1 MLFPPSE
8 QVPLAEDDVVD
19 AGPAPPDGDG
29 EGSGVVTPDAADEA
43 ETRPTSPAD
52 EPEPNELLDAL
63 TEAWTAARTEGGDGT
78 EKPVPNAE
86 GWSIYWTERP
96 GGSYRDRYVRAP
108 NNTIFRSLTQIRHVV
123 ELRRDV
129 VGGGQPAS
137 DVDQADAPSG
147 DDLADAN
154 VVAED
159 VIVDTPTPAGDNRA
173 DVAVGQKLS
182 VCWETMPDGGLRV
195 LLHGVEPEGTL
206 QWFEAEVKEAGLG
219 RDGYTLFYPVDE
231 KTFNRQT
238 LNGEGR
244 IVYTLVE

>member
-8 QVPLAEDDVVD
+8 QVPLAEGDVVD

-52 EPEPNELLDAL
+52 EPDEPNELLDAL
-63 TEAWTAARTEGGDGT
+63 TEAWTAARTEGDGT
-78 EKPVPNAE
+78 EKPVPNAD
-86 GWSIYWTERP
+86 GWSIYFTERVVN
-96 GGSYRDRYVRAP
+96 GRRVRDRYVRSP
-108 NNTIFRSLTQIRHVV
+108 DNIPLLRSVPD
-123 ELRRDV
+123 LRRV
-129 VGGGQPAS
+129 VGGGGHLAP
-137 DVDQADAPSG
+137 DVDHADAPAG

-159 VIVDTPTPAGDNRA
+159 VVVDTPAGDNCV

-182 VCWETMPDGGLRV
+182 VCWETVPDGGLQV
-195 LLHGVEPEGTL
+195 LLHGVEPKGAL

-219 RDGYTLFYPVDE
+219 RAGYTLFYSVD
-231 KTFNRQT
+231 KLTFERQT